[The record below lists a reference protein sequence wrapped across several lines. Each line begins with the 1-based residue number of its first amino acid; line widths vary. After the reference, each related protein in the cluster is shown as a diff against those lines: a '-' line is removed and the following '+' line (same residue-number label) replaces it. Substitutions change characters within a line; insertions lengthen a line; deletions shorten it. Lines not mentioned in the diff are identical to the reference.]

1 MYHGIRVTFEIADES
16 SARSF
21 FESMNQ
27 PRINENHS
35 VQQKR
40 ANEKAKRVTVS
51 RTRLPP
57 PEINIAPQ
65 RKAGL
70 WERKNRLSRLYITD
84 KHFFFEMFARNVA
97 LLTIPFNP
105 YRIGTMSVTLVT
117 VMGIDQPCR
126 FLISKHC

>member
-57 PEINIAPQ
+57 PEINIMPQ
-65 RKAGL
+65 RKAGT
-70 WERKNRLSRLYITD
+70 WERKNRLSRLYITN
-84 KHFFFEMFARNVA
+84 KHFFFEMFARNVYSSPNDS
-97 LLTIPFNP
+97 IQ
-105 YRIGTMSVTLVT
+105 SVSDRHNERYSHNGNGHRSTL
-117 VMGIDQPCR
+117 
-126 FLISKHC
+126 